1 MSEIVLFEETKGKK
15 LASAM
20 NTQNELYGL
29 ILNLEEDSVRA
40 TILGDTARVAKA

>member
-1 MSEIVLFEETKGKK
+1 
-15 LASAM
+15 M

-40 TILGDTARVAKA
+40 TILGDTRASRKA